1 MKILVEEGNSVV
13 GENLNIGWLGMGGFK
28 VLEKINNFIK
38 VFVEM

>member
-13 GENLNIGWLGMGGFK
+13 GENLNIGRLGMGGFK